1 MNASPLYVLHN
12 AAATIAAFH
21 AAVRLGILDRI
32 DREPATVEQI
42 ADSCGTS
49 RRGTTLLIAALS
61 ACGLVAQVDS
71 GRYEATSAGL
81 AALHPVLDIWR
92 HLPESVRSGAPML
105 HADRASGSATL
116 YPQVVPHL
124 ARMSE
129 AAARRAAA
137 LLPPAIDI
145 LDVGCG
151 AAPWSL
157 ALAAR
162 DKECR
167 VSAVDLP
174 EVLPMTRHAVEQ
186 ARRGE
191 QYVYLCGDVFDI
203 ELPPRAYDL
212 ILLANLCHLFDEDAN
227 RRLLRRLTPC
237 LHAAGTL
244 AILDFIPTASSDSM
258 FALYELGLFLRTGT
272 GQVHPLA
279 AYQEWLADIGLPA
292 AAAVEISE
300 DPPITLLT
308 TRAHPT
314 RADSAVSQSGLSRPA
329 NT

>member
-1 MNASPLYVLHN
+1 MNAAPLYALHN

-61 ACGLVAQVDS
+61 ACGLVARVD
-71 GRYEATSAGL
+71 GARYEATSAGL
-81 AALHPVLDIWR
+81 AALHPLLDIWR
-92 HLPESVRSGAPML
+92 HLPESIRNGTPL
-105 HADRASGSATL
+105 LRADTARGSATL

-137 LLPPAIDI
+137 LLPPAVDI
-145 LDVGCG
+145 LDVGSG

-162 DKECR
+162 NQECR

-174 EVLPMTRHAVEQ
+174 EVLPITRHAVEH
-186 ARRGE
+186 AGRAE
-191 QYVYLCGDVFDI
+191 QYQYLCGDVFNMK
-203 ELPPRAYDL
+203 LPPRAYDL
-212 ILLANLCHLFDEDAN
+212 ILLANICHLFDEDHN
-227 RRLLRRLTPC
+227 RQLLRRLAPC
-237 LHAAGTL
+237 LRAAGTL
-244 AILDFIPTASSDSM
+244 AILDFIPAGSSDGTI
-258 FALYELGLFLRTGT
+258 ALYELGLFLRTGT
-272 GQVHPLA
+272 GQVHPA
-279 AYQEWLADIGLPA
+279 SAYQQWLADIGLPA
-292 AAAVEISE
+292 ADSVEVSD
-300 DPPITLLT
+300 DPPITLLKT
-308 TRAHPT
+308 SM
-314 RADSAVSQSGLSRPA
+314 SAAR
-329 NT
+329 